1 MFSLRSLG
9 VGAVAVCAIAL
20 GSATSA
26 TATTTPAPV
35 NAQLR
40 SFVCQKALDP
50 PARALSIQAVMRPV
64 TGTSKMQMK
73 FDLMRQTKAHPHFT
87 VVHGRG
93 LGSWL
98 TPDNPTLGQRARDV
112 WIVNHPVVDL
122 AAPATY
128 KFRVTFRWTGAQGQ
142 TLSTAV
148 QSSSA
153 CYQPELR
160 ADLFVKSL
168 SASPVVSSDPAGQWA
183 YVATI
188 ANRGSTGVAPVEV
201 DFADAGSPPL
211 TATIASVGPKSTGRQ
226 RFVAPACV
234 PGATLTVTVDPKQ
247 TNDEYSYANNVLAM
261 ACPASS
267 SASSSG

>member
-1 MFSLRSLG
+1 MFSPRFLG

-20 GSATSA
+20 GSTTAA
-26 TATTTPAPV
+26 TATTTPAP
-35 NAQLR
+35 ATDQLKA
-40 SFVCQKALDP
+40 FVCQKAVDP
-50 PARALSIQAVMRPV
+50 PARALSVQAVMRPV

-73 FDLMRQTKAHPHFT
+73 FDLMRQTRTHPHFT
-87 VVHGRG
+87 VVRGKG

-98 TPDNPTLGQRARDV
+98 TPEDPTLGQRAGDV

-128 KFRVTFRWTGAQGQ
+128 KFRVTFQWIGAQGQ

-160 ADLFVKSL
+160 ADLYVKSL
-168 SASPVVSSDPAGQWA
+168 TANPITSGPGTGQWA

-188 ANRGSTGVAPVEV
+188 ANRGLTGAAPVEV
-201 DFADAGSPPL
+201 DFADGNAAPL
-211 TATIASVGPKSTGRQ
+211 TATVASVGPKSTARQ

-234 PGATLTVTVDPKQ
+234 PGAALTVTVDPKQ
-247 TNDEYSYANNVLAM
+247 TNDEYTYANNVLTM
-261 ACPASS
+261 ACPAPATS
-267 SASSSG
+267 

>member
-9 VGAVAVCAIAL
+9 IGVVGACAIAL
-20 GSATSA
+20 GSAT
-26 TATTTPAPV
+26 TAAGTTTPAPA
-35 NAQLR
+35 NAQLKA
-40 SFVCQKALDP
+40 FLCQKAVDP

-73 FDLMRQTKAHPHFT
+73 FDLMRQTKAHPRFA
-87 VVHGRG
+87 VVHGKG

-98 TPDNPTLGQRARDV
+98 TPDDPTLGQRAGDV

-128 KFRVTFRWTGAQGQ
+128 KFRVTFRWIGAQGQ

-160 ADLFVKSL
+160 PDLFVKSL
-168 SASPVVSSDPAGQWA
+168 TANPITSGGGTGQWA

-188 ANRGSTGVAPVEV
+188 ANRGLTGAAPVEV
-201 DFADAGSPPL
+201 DFADGGSAPVA
-211 TATIASVGPKSTGRQ
+211 ATVASVGARSTARQ

-234 PGATLTVTVDPKQ
+234 PGATLTVTVDPKH
-247 TNDEYSYANNVLAM
+247 TNDEYTYANNVLTA
-261 ACPASS
+261 ACPAPSTS
-267 SASSSG
+267 

>member
-1 MFSLRSLG
+1 MPLRRI
-9 VGAVAVCAIAL
+9 GAVAVCAIAL
-20 GSATSA
+20 GSG
-26 TATTTPAPV
+26 TAAAGTTTPPPP
-35 NAQLR
+35 NDQLR
-40 SFVCQKALDP
+40 ALVCQKAVDP

-73 FDLMRQTKAHPHFT
+73 FDLMRQTKAHPRFT
-87 VVHGRG
+87 VVHAKG

-98 TPDNPTLGQRARDV
+98 TPEDPTLGQRAGDV

-128 KFRVTFRWTGAQGQ
+128 KFRVTFRWIGSSGQ

-160 ADLFVKSL
+160 SDLFVKSL
-168 SASPVVSSDPAGQWA
+168 TANPIASGVGAGQWA
-183 YVATI
+183 YVAEI
-188 ANRGSTGVAPVEV
+188 ANRGLTGAAPVEV
-201 DFADAGSPPL
+201 DFADGGSAPLAG
-211 TATIASVGPKSTGRQ
+211 TITSVGPKSTARQ

-247 TNDEYSYANNVLAM
+247 TNDEYDYANNVLTM
-261 ACPASS
+261 ACPPATTS
-267 SASSSG
+267 